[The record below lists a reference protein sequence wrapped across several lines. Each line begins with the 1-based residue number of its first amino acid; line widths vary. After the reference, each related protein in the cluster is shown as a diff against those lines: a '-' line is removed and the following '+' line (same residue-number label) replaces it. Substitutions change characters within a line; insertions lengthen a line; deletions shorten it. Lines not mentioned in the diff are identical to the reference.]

1 MSDEN
6 CPNPLLPRSWQKPR
20 FLPAGGEV
28 MSDEIAPNPLLLRSR
43 QKPRFLPAGGEVM
56 SDEIARGNFVQS
68 NYNPRAQNLEDP

>member
-1 MSDEN
+1 
-6 CPNPLLPRSWQKPR
+6 
-20 FLPAGGEV
+20 